1 MARSIK
7 KKRAFLIKFNSH
19 LDVFQLKNNKKSLE
33 KKQINNS
40 LNAKNSTKKISNEI
54 R

>member
-19 LDVFQLKNNKKSLE
+19 LDVFQLKNNKKNLE
-33 KKQINNS
+33 KK
-40 LNAKNSTKKISNEI
+40 KK
-54 R
+54 

>member
-7 KKRAFLIKFNSH
+7 EKRAFFINFNSH

-40 LNAKNSTKKISNEI
+40 LNAKNSTKKIQQMK
-54 R
+54 